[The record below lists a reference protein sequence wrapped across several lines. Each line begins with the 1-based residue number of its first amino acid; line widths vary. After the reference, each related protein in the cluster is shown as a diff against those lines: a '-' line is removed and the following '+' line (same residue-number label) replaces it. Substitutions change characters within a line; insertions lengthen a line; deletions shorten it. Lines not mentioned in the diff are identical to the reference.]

1 MRKKQQDREEQQQ
14 GNDNKENIDEL
25 ARRIKAMRVKM
36 GYSNYEYFSYDKN
49 IPRAQYGRYE
59 KGTDIRFSS
68 LVKVV
73 HAFGMTLSEFFEGF
87 EESKGI

>member
-1 MRKKQQDREEQQQ
+1 MQSKDNNKNKEETVKS
-14 GNDNKENIDEL
+14 NENKENIEKL
-25 ARRIKAMRVKM
+25 ARKIKEMRIKM

-68 LVKVV
+68 LIKVV
-73 HAFGMTLSEFFEGF
+73 HAFGMTLS
-87 EESKGI
+87 